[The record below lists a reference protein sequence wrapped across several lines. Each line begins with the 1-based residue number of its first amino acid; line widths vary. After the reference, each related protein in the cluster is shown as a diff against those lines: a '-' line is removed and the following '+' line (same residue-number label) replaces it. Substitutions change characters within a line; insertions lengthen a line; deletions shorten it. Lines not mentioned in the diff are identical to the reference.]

1 VASGEQA
8 GLLGWRSIISIA
20 KMASL
25 IVEGQLF
32 ATFPDYA
39 MCIKSRQF
47 RHDSN
52 YYAWTVWSLKMKGIT
67 GFRTSAT
74 NHLTTASQQPWWIT
88 HIASLLWEPH
98 ISKNYR
104 RWQGAPTVHVLLSF
118 RIMRSL
124 RRQRRLRHLWAK
136 FITTCMQTAT
146 MRSWMHECIHIFKT
160 LFYVVRHLNPLLPVF
175 PLSFI

>member
-1 VASGEQA
+1 MASGEQA

-52 YYAWTVWSLKMKGIT
+52 NYAWTV
-67 GFRTSAT
+67 
-74 NHLTTASQQPWWIT
+74 
-88 HIASLLWEPH
+88 
-98 ISKNYR
+98 
-104 RWQGAPTVHVLLSF
+104 
-118 RIMRSL
+118 
-124 RRQRRLRHLWAK
+124 
-136 FITTCMQTAT
+136 
-146 MRSWMHECIHIFKT
+146 
-160 LFYVVRHLNPLLPVF
+160 
-175 PLSFI
+175 